1 MGLDQRHA
9 LLVEALGHALDGCG
23 ALAAADVADPLDC
36 AEHHGGDHHQGD
48 EDLQDLGDAEA
59 ARAAV
64 ILVIGI
70 VELVERA
77 VLFAL
82 RVAVVGAVF
91 VVVPAVVLLRLRLR
105 GALLIV
111 VVHGRGAAAMAAAPA
126 GLVVLQLADVLAH
139 VTGDARASG
148 GLDRAAAELGEVD
161 GLVGLQL
168 LVDGIQGVLG
178 GLEDGLA
185 SGKGRLGRRARLR
198 FGRFFRL
205 GFGLRLRRHGRAD
218 VLANVLR
225 HGAALVHGPV
235 GGAAVGRTALLGRVV
250 HAGIGGA
257 RIAVQR
263 LEARLTG
270 RNCKLGRGI
279 RDASEAVVA
288 DGRLAART
296 DLIVRPDGFPAL
308 RAKHAMSSS
317 FVPAFEFQCR
327 KAWKHIE
334 PFYFT

>member
-1 MGLDQRHA
+1 
-9 LLVEALGHALDGCG
+9 
-23 ALAAADVADPLDC
+23 
-36 AEHHGGDHHQGD
+36 
-48 EDLQDLGDAEA
+48 
-59 ARAAV
+59 
-64 ILVIGI
+64 
-70 VELVERA
+70 
-77 VLFAL
+77 
-82 RVAVVGAVF
+82 
-91 VVVPAVVLLRLRLR
+91 
-105 GALLIV
+105 
-111 VVHGRGAAAMAAAPA
+111 MAAALA

-139 VTGDARASG
+139 VPGDARASG

-168 LVDGIQGVLG
+168 LVDGLQRILG

-185 SGKGRLGRRARLR
+185 LGKAALVGEALRLL
-198 FGRFFRL
+198 RL
-205 GFGLRLRRHGRAD
+205 GFRLRLGRHGRAHVPAH
-218 VLANVLR
+218 VLG
-225 HGAALVHGPV
+225 HGAALVHRPV
-235 GGAAVGRTALLGRVV
+235 GGAAVGRAALLGRVV

-263 LEARLTG
+263 LKARLTG

-327 KAWKHIE
+327 
-334 PFYFT
+334 